1 MQEVEEVVEM
11 ATTQG
16 NNNIIV
22 TIIVLLIAIVF
33 VAEHIMKFREIFG
46 IRTKWDDHEQQQTKE
61 ILELKQEVVKIK
73 QEVEDIK
80 STNKHDT
87 NKRIE
92 FEECVTKSLNTIKND
107 MLDEKIQRMR
117 SEILDFAAGLKI
129 KDYNEESFSHIF
141 DVYSRYNKVIREN
154 NMTNGYVDLNMDKI
168 RNDYALRHNNTQYV
182 EE

>member
-1 MQEVEEVVEM
+1 
-11 ATTQG
+11 
-16 NNNIIV
+16 
-22 TIIVLLIAIVF
+22 
-33 VAEHIMKFREIFG
+33 
-46 IRTKWDDHEQQQTKE
+46 
-61 ILELKQEVVKIK
+61 
-73 QEVEDIK
+73 
-80 STNKHDT
+80 
-87 NKRIE
+87 
-92 FEECVTKSLNTIKND
+92 
-107 MLDEKIQRMR
+107 MR